1 MTRNTSVVLTP
12 HFEKLIAGMIAE
24 GEYSSASEVVREG
37 LRLLEARRTEIEVLR
52 EALREGEESG
62 DAEGF
67 SITDFV
73 EKRRRERN
81 MKAA

>member
-1 MTRNTSVVLTP
+1 MSKNTSVVLTP
-12 HFEKLIAGMIAE
+12 HFEKFIAGLIAE

-37 LRLLEARRTEIEVLR
+37 LRLLAARRAEIEVLR

-62 DAEGF
+62 DAENF

-73 EKRRRERN
+73 EQRRRDRN
-81 MKAA
+81 LKAA